1 MPDEAR
7 QPLAAAQSKPDSQA
21 EQAAAPAAMP
31 AESEK
36 QAPAP
41 TKGEPVAE
49 KARPEPKPTPPA
61 ERPANAA
68 PANQAPANQA
78 PANQAPA
85 KSAPAM
91 RPAHTSQSR
100 SASSNRV
107 RARLARLGVQRSNPY
122 NPVLEPLLRIVRS
135 NDPKIETATL
145 RQIEKAYQVAERW
158 HRGQKRKSGDPY
170 ITHPLA
176 VTTILAELGMDPAT
190 LMAGLLHDTV
200 EDTEYGLDT
209 LRRDFGDQVA
219 LLVDGVTKLD
229 KVKFGEAAQAET
241 VRKMVVAMAKDPRVL
256 VIKLA
261 DRLHNMRTMRYLK
274 REKQEKKARET
285 LEIYAPLAHRL
296 GMNTIKW
303 ELEDL
308 AFAILYPK
316 MYDEIVRL
324 VAERAPK
331 RDEYLAIVT
340 DEVQADLRAA
350 RIKATVTGRP
360 KHYYSVYQKMIV
372 RGRDFAEIYDLVGI
386 RVLVDTVRD
395 CYAALG
401 TVHARWNPVPGRFKD
416 YIAMPKFNMYQSLH
430 TTVIGPNGKPVE
442 LQIRTFDM
450 HRRAEYGI
458 AAHWKYKQEAVA
470 GASKVRSD
478 APKSTG
484 KDDHLNDMAWLRQLL
499 DWQKETEDPG
509 EFLESLRFDLSRN
522 EVFVF
527 TPKGDV
533 IALPAGATPVDF
545 SYAVHTEVGHRTIG
559 ARVNG
564 RLVPLES
571 TLDNGDL
578 VEVFTSKAP
587 GAGPSRDWLGF
598 VKSPRA
604 RNKIRAWFSK
614 ERRDEAIEQ
623 GKDAIARAMRK
634 QNLPIQRILTG
645 DSLVT
650 LAHEMRYPDISSLYA
665 AIGEGHVTAQSVV
678 QKLVQALGGADEANE
693 DIAESAAPVRGR
705 SKRRANADPGVMV
718 KGVEDVWVK
727 LARCCT
733 PVPGDP
739 IIGFVTRGSGVS
751 VHRADCVNVDSLSQ
765 QPERILEVE
774 WAPTQSSVFLVAIQ
788 VEALDRSRLLSD
800 VTRVLSDQHVN
811 ILSAAVQTSRDRV
824 ATSRFTFEMGD
835 PKHLGHV
842 LKAVRGVEGVYDV
855 YRVTSARRP

>member
-7 QPLAAAQSKPDSQA
+7 PATAAHSAQQTEKA
-21 EQAAAPAAMP
+21 AAAPVTPKKTP
-31 AESEK
+31 AENAPGPERAGGAGAVRSGASASSAK
-36 QAPAP
+36 PRPAPAS
-41 TKGEPVAE
+41 
-49 KARPEPKPTPPA
+49 RP
-61 ERPANAA
+61 
-68 PANQAPANQA
+68 
-78 PANQAPA
+78 
-85 KSAPAM
+85 SAPSGGRA
-91 RPAHTSQSR
+91 SG
-100 SASSNRV
+100 SSNRV
-107 RARLARLGVQRSNPY
+107 RARLARLGVQRSSPY

-135 NDPKIETATL
+135 NDPKIETSTL
-145 RQIEKAYQVAERW
+145 RQIERAYQVAERW

-200 EDTEYGLDT
+200 EDTEYGLDS

-340 DEVQADLRAA
+340 DEVQSDLRAA

-470 GASKVRSD
+470 GASKVRTD
-478 APKSTG
+478 VPKKSG
-484 KDDHLNDMAWLRQLL
+484 KDDHVNDMAWLRQLL
-499 DWQKETEDPG
+499 DWQKETEDPS

-545 SYAVHTEVGHRTIG
+545 AYAVHTEVGHRTIG

-578 VEVFTSKAP
+578 VEVFTSKAE

-623 GKDAIARAMRK
+623 GKDAIVRAMRK

-665 AIGEGHVTAQSVV
+665 AIGEGHVAAQGVV
-678 QKLVQALGGADEANE
+678 GKLVQALGGEEAANE
-693 DIAESAAPVRGR
+693 DIAESAPPSRGR
-705 SKRRANADPGVMV
+705 SKRRSNADPGVVV

-751 VHRADCVNVDSLSQ
+751 VHRADCVNVDSLAR
-765 QPERILEVE
+765 QPERMLDVE

>member
-1 MPDEAR
+1 MPDEA
-7 QPLAAAQSKPDSQA
+7 QHLTAAKPESASAAAAK
-21 EQAAAPAAMP
+21 
-31 AESEK
+31 
-36 QAPAP
+36 PAP
-41 TKGEPVAE
+41 TEPVAKNDTRGPVE
-49 KARPEPKPTPPA
+49 HAQSAPVDKSAEESRPKPAPS
-61 ERPANAA
+61 ESAA
-68 PANQAPANQA
+68 PTAPAVRPNTGQ
-78 PANQAPA
+78 PA
-85 KSAPAM
+85 
-91 RPAHTSQSR
+91 R
-100 SASSNRV
+100 SGSSNRV

-145 RQIEKAYQVAERW
+145 RKIETAYQVAERW

-200 EDTEYGLDT
+200 EDTEYGLDQ
-209 LRRDFGDQVA
+209 LRRDFGDSVA

-340 DEVQADLRAA
+340 DEVQQDLRAA

-470 GASKVRSD
+470 GASKVRTD
-478 APKSTG
+478 VPKAG
-484 KDDHLNDMAWLRQLL
+484 KKDDHLNDMAWLRQLL

-545 SYAVHTEVGHRTIG
+545 AYAVHTEVGHRTIG

-578 VEVFTSKAP
+578 VEVFTSKAA

-623 GKDAIARAMRK
+623 GKDAIVRAMRK

-650 LAHEMRYPDISSLYA
+650 LAHEMRYPDISALYA
-665 AIGEGHVTAQSVV
+665 AIGEGHVSAQNVV
-678 QKLVQALGGADEANE
+678 QKLVSALGGEEAATEEIDE
-693 DIAESAAPVRGR
+693 SVPPTR
-705 SKRRANADPGVMV
+705 SRRKRRSSTDPGVVV
-718 KGVEDVWVK
+718 KGVDDVWVK

-751 VHRADCVNVDSLSQ
+751 VHRSDCVNVESLSRE
-765 QPERILEVE
+765 PERILDVE

-855 YRVTSARRP
+855 YRVTSARNRT

>member
-1 MPDEAR
+1 MPDEA
-7 QPLAAAQSKPDSQA
+7 QPLTAAKPEPAS
-21 EQAAAPAAMP
+21 APAA
-31 AESEK
+31 K
-36 QAPAP
+36 PAP
-41 TKGEPVAE
+41 D
-49 KARPEPKPTPPA
+49 
-61 ERPANAA
+61 
-68 PANQAPANQA
+68 
-78 PANQAPA
+78 A
-85 KSAPAM
+85 KSATNDARGPVEHAPSAPVDKPAEPP
-91 RPAHTSQSR
+91 RPKPATPEHSS
-100 SASSNRV
+100 SATPAARPNAGQPARTGSSNRV

-200 EDTEYGLDT
+200 EDTEYGLDQ
-209 LRRDFGDQVA
+209 LRRDFGDSVA

-340 DEVQADLRAA
+340 DEVQSDLRAA

-470 GASKVRSD
+470 GTSKVRSD
-478 APKSTG
+478 QPRTTG

-587 GAGPSRDWLGF
+587 GAGPSRDWLNF

-623 GKDAIARAMRK
+623 GKDAIVRAMRK

-650 LAHEMRYPDISSLYA
+650 LAHEMRYSDISALYA
-665 AIGEGHVTAQSVV
+665 AIGEGHVSAQNIV
-678 QKLVQALGGADEANE
+678 QKLVSALGGEEAATEEIDEAVPP
-693 DIAESAAPVRGR
+693 SRGR
-705 SKRRANADPGVMV
+705 RKRRSNADPGVVV
-718 KGVEDVWVK
+718 KGVDDVWVK

-751 VHRADCVNVDSLSQ
+751 VHRSDCVNVESLSRE
-765 QPERILEVE
+765 PERILEVE

-855 YRVTSARRP
+855 YRVTSARNRS

>member
-1 MPDEAR
+1 MPDEA
-7 QPLAAAQSKPDSQA
+7 QPLTATQRQEAGATAASGADAPDATSGEAGATAPQGGGATARKDESKPSDASGQSESDA
-21 EQAAAPAAMP
+21 SREPA
-31 AESEK
+31 
-36 QAPAP
+36 
-41 TKGEPVAE
+41 G
-49 KARPEPKPTPPA
+49 
-61 ERPANAA
+61 
-68 PANQAPANQA
+68 
-78 PANQAPA
+78 
-85 KSAPAM
+85 
-91 RPAHTSQSR
+91 QSR
-100 SASSNRV
+100 AVSGVSGRYGSSNRV
-107 RARLARLGVQRSNPY
+107 RARLARLGVHRSSPY
-122 NPVLEPLLRIVRS
+122 NPVLEPLLRIVRG
-135 NDPKIETATL
+135 NDPKADTSTL
-145 RQIEKAYQVAERW
+145 RQLERAYQVAERW

-209 LRRDFGDQVA
+209 LRRDFGEQVA

-261 DRLHNMRTMRYLK
+261 DRLHNMRTMRFLR
-274 REKQEKKARET
+274 REKQEQKARET

-331 RDEYLAIVT
+331 RDEYLATVI
-340 DEVQADLRAA
+340 DEVQSDLRGA

-430 TTVIGPNGKPVE
+430 TTVIGPGGKPVE

-470 GASKVRSD
+470 GASKVRTD
-478 APKSTG
+478 VPKKAG
-484 KDDHLNDMAWLRQLL
+484 KGGDTLNDMAWLRQLL

-509 EFLESLRFDLSRN
+509 EFLESLRFDLSRH

-545 SYAVHTEVGHRTIG
+545 AYAVHTEVGHRTIG
-559 ARVNG
+559 AKVNG

-571 TLDNGDL
+571 TLDNGDTL
-578 VEVFTSKAP
+578 EVFTSKAS

-614 ERRDEAIEQ
+614 ERRDEAIEH
-623 GKDAIARAMRK
+623 GKDSIVRAMRK

-665 AIGEGHVTAQSVV
+665 AIGEGHVAAQNVV
-678 QKLVQALGGADEANE
+678 QKLVQALGGEDAASE
-693 DIAESAAPVRGR
+693 DIAETSPPMRRGSSR
-705 SKRRANADPGVMV
+705 EKRRSHADPGVIV
-718 KGVEDVWVK
+718 KGVDDVWVK

-751 VHRADCVNVDSLSQ
+751 VHRADCVNVDSLSRE
-765 QPERILEVE
+765 PERMLDVE

-842 LKAVRGVEGVYDV
+842 LKAVRRVEGVYDV

>member
-1 MPDEAR
+1 MPDEVV
-7 QPLAAAQSKPDSQA
+7 PTAA
-21 EQAAAPAAMP
+21 AAAP
-31 AESEK
+31 EDR
-36 QAPAP
+36 P
-41 TKGEPVAE
+41 TPSGATP
-49 KARPEPKPTPPA
+49 ARPTPTSS
-61 ERPANAA
+61 RPMA
-68 PANQAPANQA
+68 PLG
-78 PANQAPA
+78 
-85 KSAPAM
+85 
-91 RPAHTSQSR
+91 R
-100 SASSNRV
+100 ASGTGGGM
-107 RARLARLGVQRSNPY
+107 RARLARLGGQRSSVL
-122 NPVLEPLLRIVRS
+122 NPVLEPLFRS
-135 NDPKIETATL
+135 IRANDPKADPALLRDIE
-145 RQIEKAYQVAERW
+145 RAYAVAEKW

-176 VTTILAELGMDPAT
+176 VATILAELGMDAPT

-200 EDTEYGLDT
+200 EDTDYGLET
-209 LRRDFGDQVA
+209 LRKDFGDSVA

-229 KVKFGEAAQAET
+229 RVKFGEAAQAET

-331 RDEYLAIVT
+331 RDEYLATVI
-340 DEVQADLRAA
+340 DQVQADLRGA
-350 RIKATVTGRP
+350 RITASVTGRP

-401 TVHARWNPVPGRFKD
+401 TIHARWNPVPGRFKD

-430 TTVIGPNGKPVE
+430 TTVIGPGGKPVE

-458 AAHWKYKQEAVA
+458 AAHWKYKQRAVA
-470 GASKVRSD
+470 GASKVRTD
-478 APKSTG
+478 TPTQVR
-484 KDDHLNDMAWLRQLL
+484 KDDKAGAVNEMAWLRQLL
-499 DWQKETEDPG
+499 DWQKETADPG
-509 EFLESLRFDLSRN
+509 EFLESLRFDLASN

-545 SYAVHTEVGHRTIG
+545 AFAVHTEVGYRTIG

-571 TLDNGDL
+571 TLENGDT
-578 VEVFTSKAP
+578 VEVFTSKAEN
-587 GAGPSRDWLGF
+587 AGPSRDWLGF

-614 ERRDEAIEQ
+614 ERREEAIEH
-623 GKDAIARAMRK
+623 GKEAIVRAMRK
-634 QNLPIQRILTG
+634 QGLPIQRILTG

-665 AIGEGHVTAQSVV
+665 AIGEGHVAAQNIV
-678 QKLVQALGGADEANE
+678 QKLVQALGGEEGATE
-693 DIAESAAPVRGR
+693 DLAETATPTHDT
-705 SKRRANADPGVMV
+705 RRAVRRRAKGDPGVIV

-727 LARCCT
+727 LSRCCT

-739 IIGFVTRGSGVS
+739 IVGFVTRGNGVS
-751 VHRADCVNVDSLSQ
+751 VHRADCVNVESLSQ
-765 QPERILEVE
+765 QPERMIDVE
-774 WAPTQSSVFLVAIQ
+774 WAATQSSVFLVAIQ

-824 ATSRFTFEMGD
+824 AMSRFTFEMGD

-855 YRVTSARRP
+855 YRVTSARK

>member
-1 MPDEAR
+1 MPDEA
-7 QPLAAAQSKPDSQA
+7 QPLSAAQPDPKADQAAPGTGTPENKPA
-21 EQAAAPAAMP
+21 ETGPTPAAPAPSA
-31 AESEK
+31 SE
-36 QAPAP
+36 APAP
-41 TKGEPVAE
+41 
-49 KARPEPKPTPPA
+49 ARPAP
-61 ERPANAA
+61 AA
-68 PANQAPANQA
+68 P
-78 PANQAPA
+78 
-85 KSAPAM
+85 
-91 RPAHTSQSR
+91 SR
-100 SASSNRV
+100 SGGSSNRV
-107 RARLARLGVQRSNPY
+107 RARLARLGVQRSSPY

-145 RQIEKAYQVAERW
+145 RQIERAYQVAERW

-340 DEVQADLRAA
+340 DEVQTDLRAA

-470 GASKVRSD
+470 GASKVR
-478 APKSTG
+478 AEVPRKVG

-499 DWQKETEDPG
+499 DWQKETEDPS

-578 VEVFTSKAP
+578 VEVFTSKAA

-623 GKDAIARAMRK
+623 GKDSIARAMRK

-650 LAHEMRYPDISSLYA
+650 LAHELRYSDISSLYA
-665 AIGEGHVTAQSVV
+665 AIGEGHVTAQSIV
-678 QKLVQALGGADEANE
+678 QKLVQALGGEEAATEDVDEA
-693 DIAESAAPVRGR
+693 SPPTRGR
-705 SKRRANADPGVMV
+705 SKRRANADPGVVV

-751 VHRADCVNVDSLSQ
+751 VHRSDCVNVDSLSRE
-765 QPERILEVE
+765 PERILEVE

>member
-1 MPDEAR
+1 MPDEA
-7 QPLAAAQSKPDSQA
+7 QHLTAAKPESASAAAAKPAPSAPHAKNDSRGAVEHAPSAPVDKPA
-21 EQAAAPAAMP
+21 EQ
-31 AESEK
+31 S
-36 QAPAP
+36 
-41 TKGEPVAE
+41 
-49 KARPEPKPTPPA
+49 RPKPVPPA
-61 ERPANAA
+61 VR
-68 PANQAPANQA
+68 QAGGQP
-78 PANQAPA
+78 
-85 KSAPAM
+85 
-91 RPAHTSQSR
+91 SR
-100 SASSNRV
+100 SGSSNRV
-107 RARLARLGVQRSNPY
+107 RARLARLGVQRANPY

-145 RQIEKAYQVAERW
+145 RQIERAYQVAERW

-200 EDTEYGLDT
+200 EDTEYGLED
-209 LRRDFGDQVA
+209 LRRDFGDVVT

-340 DEVQADLRAA
+340 DEVQQDLRAA

-430 TTVIGPNGKPVE
+430 TTVIGPGGKPVE

-470 GASKVRSD
+470 GASKVRTD
-478 APKSTG
+478 APKSSG
-484 KDDHLNDMAWLRQLL
+484 KDKDAINDMAWLRQLL

-545 SYAVHTEVGHRTIG
+545 AYAVHTEVGHRTIG

-623 GKDAIARAMRK
+623 GKDAIVRAMRK

-650 LAHEMRYPDISSLYA
+650 LAHEMRYADISALYA
-665 AIGEGHVTAQSVV
+665 AIGEGHVSAQNIV
-678 QKLVQALGGADEANE
+678 QKLVQALGGEEAATEEIDESVPPA
-693 DIAESAAPVRGR
+693 RGR
-705 SKRRANADPGVMV
+705 SRKRRSSADPGVVV

-751 VHRADCVNVDSLSQ
+751 VHRSDCVNVDSLSRE
-765 QPERILEVE
+765 PERILDVE

-855 YRVTSARRP
+855 YRVTSARNRT